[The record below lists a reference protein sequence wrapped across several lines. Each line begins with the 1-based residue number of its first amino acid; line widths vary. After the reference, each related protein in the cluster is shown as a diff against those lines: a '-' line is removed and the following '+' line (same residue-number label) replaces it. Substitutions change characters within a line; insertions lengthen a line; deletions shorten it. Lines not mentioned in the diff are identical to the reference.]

1 VGCVLPCNHSHA
13 GSLAALLTII
23 TAAQLAHGLLLQHWQ
38 QQQQQQWKLLMQCND
53 TP

>member
-1 VGCVLPCNHSHA
+1 
-13 GSLAALLTII
+13 LLTII
-23 TAAQLAHGLLLQHWQ
+23 AAAQLAHGLLQHW